1 MVDFLTKWNLVKLE
15 DLQADSWFKVILK
28 CQEISL
34 AQEWKEV
41 IAERRFLVIK
51 RRMIMEMERII
62 KQI

>member
-15 DLQADSWFKVILK
+15 DLQVDSWFKVILK